1 MINEEIKFAL
11 SHLEEDKIQKIKDNT
26 RIFIENTNRI
36 AEDPDLTL
44 EQEDELDEIATP
56 MPKRKYWK
64 SYSDPYTH
72 ISYHNMQTVIITG
85 TMRNYLSRTFTNIIS
100 NERLPPIP
108 NYNYPS
114 QRMCHYTLWVGYKTS
129 NK

>member
-44 EQEDELDEIATP
+44 EQEDELDEIATDAKEEVLEILFGHMLCEP
-56 MPKRKYWK
+56 NSQFNKLLRTQNKLKPKQK
-64 SYSDPYTH
+64 
-72 ISYHNMQTVIITG
+72 
-85 TMRNYLSRTFTNIIS
+85 
-100 NERLPPIP
+100 
-108 NYNYPS
+108 
-114 QRMCHYTLWVGYKTS
+114 
-129 NK
+129 